1 MFTGIVSALGTVTRV
16 APRGTGIE
24 MLVAAPFTDV
34 VVGESIACDGVC
46 LTVERWEDGAFQVAA
61 GEEPLGRTTLSEVFP
76 GIHVH
81 LERAVR
87 PMDRLGGHIVQ
98 GHVDGVGTVIRH
110 NSRPSFVEIE
120 IEATEALMRFFVE
133 KGSVCVDGVS
143 LTVNTVSPRSF
154 LVGIIPH
161 TAAVT
166 KLGRYAVGQRVNLE
180 VDVIAKHVDRLL
192 AWHTGGTR

>member
-61 GEEPLGRTTLSEVFP
+61 GEETLGRTTLSEVFP